1 MSELLSI
8 FILAGWGLLPA
19 WLLWRQAPFV
29 EAVPVSSLQQALWQ
43 TLWTALLC
51 WLLDAWQL
59 GLIGFAI
66 FVLVLQPLLLLFGW
80 PLQLF
85 LNRVRNC
92 DPLREKI

>member
-1 MSELLSI
+1 MSWLVSI

-19 WLLWRQAPFV
+19 WLLWRQPPFV
-29 EAVPVSSLQQALWQ
+29 DAVAASSLRHALWQ

-51 WLLDAWQL
+51 WLLEAWQL
-59 GLIGFAI
+59 GVMGFAM
-66 FVLVLQPLLLLFGW
+66 FVLLLQPLLLLLGW

-85 LNRVRNC
+85 LNRVRRC